1 MKFDAIVF
9 DTAPTGH
16 TLRLLSFP
24 SIMEKGAGKLFSL
37 KNKFSG
43 LFGQLSSLLGGSSA
57 DDIEDK
63 FSKWQNLIEDIHKQ
77 FQNPVSI

>member
-24 SIMEKGAGKLFSL
+24 TVMEKGVGKFLSL

-43 LFGQLSSLLGGSSA
+43 LFNQMSSMFGGQTPEGINDKLDSMKEI
-57 DDIEDK
+57 IEDV
-63 FSKWQNLIEDIHKQ
+63 HKQ
-77 FQNPVSI
+77 FKNPVC

>member
-24 SIMEKGAGKLFSL
+24 SVMESGTGKLFSL

-43 LFGQLSSLLGGSSA
+43 LFGQLTSMIGAASEE
-57 DDIEDK
+57 IEDK
-63 FSKWQNLIEDIHKQ
+63 FSKFQNLITDIHKQ
-77 FQNPVSI
+77 FQNPVSIY